1 MPTYKLVMVFK
12 NSDDK
17 STTLTISDADPAVT
31 QAAAVAAMDAIVA
44 ADIFQPS
51 GLTLVSKT
59 DCKLIATTESDF
71 YDKPAI

>member
-12 NSDDK
+12 SSNDK
-17 STTLTISDADPAVT
+17 SATLTISDADPAVT
-31 QAAAVAAMDAIVA
+31 QAAAIAAMDAIIA

-51 GLTLVSKT
+51 GMSLVSKT

-71 YDKPAI
+71 YDRPEI